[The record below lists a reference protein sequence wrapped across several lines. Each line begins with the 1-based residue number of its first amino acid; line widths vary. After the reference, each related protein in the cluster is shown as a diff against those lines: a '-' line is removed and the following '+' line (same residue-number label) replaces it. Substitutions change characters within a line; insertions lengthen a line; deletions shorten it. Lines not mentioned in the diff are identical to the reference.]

1 MADRNTGTEFRKY
14 HGLGNDYIV
23 IDPGVVGFIPT
34 PESVRAV
41 CDRNYGAGSD
51 GILLGPLG
59 AGSDVD
65 LRIFNPDGSEA
76 EKSGN
81 GIRIFAWYLFERG
94 LMPAAGRRIVT
105 LGGPVFATVSDAV
118 RRVVTVD
125 MGEPTFQA
133 VDRELAIGS
142 RKLRATIVSMGN
154 PHCVVLMPG
163 ADAAVAR
170 ELGPLIE
177 VDPLFPHRSNVQF
190 LEPLSRTAIRIE
202 IWERGAGYTLA
213 SGSSSCAAAAAA
225 RRLGLV
231 DDRVTVS
238 MPGGELVV
246 EFRDGHA
253 WLTGPVEPVFEGRF
267 STPLRE
273 RLGL

>member
-1 MADRNTGTEFRKY
+1 MGVPDFRKY

-23 IDPGVVGFIPT
+23 IDPSVVGFEPT
-34 PESVRAV
+34 AEAVRAV

-51 GILLGPLG
+51 GILFGPLG
-59 AGSDVD
+59 AGSAVD

-94 LMPAAGRRIVT
+94 LLPPAGRRIET
-105 LGGPVFATVSDAV
+105 IGGPTFA
-118 RRVVTVD
+118 RVVDAALRMITVD
-125 MGEPTFQA
+125 MGEPSFLA
-133 VDRELAIGS
+133 VDRELAVGP
-142 RKLRATIVSMGN
+142 RTLRATLVSIGN

-163 ADAAVAR
+163 ADAAAAR

-177 VDPLFPHRSNVQF
+177 IDPLFPRRINVQF
-190 LEPLSRTAIRIE
+190 LEPLSRSRIRIE

-231 DDRVTVS
+231 DDSVTVE

-267 STPLRE
+267 SAPLRE